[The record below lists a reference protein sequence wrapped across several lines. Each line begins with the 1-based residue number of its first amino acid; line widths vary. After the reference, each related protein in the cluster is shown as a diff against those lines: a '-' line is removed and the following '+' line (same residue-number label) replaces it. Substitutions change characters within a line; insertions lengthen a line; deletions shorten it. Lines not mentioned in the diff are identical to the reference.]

1 MERTGKETHI
11 ARTMKPPARTPL
23 VKLVESILDGDKA
36 EDVVVVDLKG
46 KTDIADF
53 MVIASGTSKR
63 QIGAMAEH
71 LQERIKESGVRSV
84 SVEGAVQCDWIVI
97 DAGAVLVHLVRP
109 EIRKFYDLEKLWA
122 TPPVTAESR
131 SRRVAGM
138 RP

>member
-1 MERTGKETHI
+1 
-11 ARTMKPPARTPL
+11 MKPPAGTPL
-23 VKLVESILDGDKA
+23 VKLVESVLDDDKA
-36 EDVVVVDLKG
+36 EDVVVVDLSG

-71 LQERIKESGVRSV
+71 LQERIKASGAKSV
-84 SVEGAVQCDWIVI
+84 SIEGAVQCDWIVV
-97 DAGAVLVHLVRP
+97 DAGAVLVHLFRP

-122 TPPVTAESR
+122 APAVTAESR

>member
-1 MERTGKETHI
+1 M
-11 ARTMKPPARTPL
+11 MKPPAGTPL
-23 VKLVESILDGDKA
+23 VKLVESILDDNKA
-36 EDVVVVDLKG
+36 EDIVVVDLQG
-46 KTDIADF
+46 KTDIADY

-71 LQERIKESGVRSV
+71 LQERIKESGVKNV
-84 SVEGAVQCDWIVI
+84 SVEGAVQCDWIVV
-97 DAGAVLVHLVRP
+97 DAGAVLVHLFRP

-122 TPPVTAESR
+122 TPAVTAGSR